1 MPTKKSPTA
10 ALTSRN
16 RLDLFHLSSLY
27 DTVVDFL
34 DSYQLNVR
42 HLFKHSPDFRFEEEK
57 AKLIRFRDSL
67 NMDVTHVL
75 ESEVYRSKEISPT
88 VTLLI
93 QEIEKKWE
101 ALKMELRYKIL
112 LASPTEINFKIPIYE
127 GVVLLQTQNLA
138 EAMQIEKENRPIDY
152 FSIDP
157 GFPQAEVLM
166 SNLRYLIGYPEMA
179 ILSFGPGDLQKL
191 SLFISMLDPSRG
203 EEPAGIPESSR

>member
-10 ALTSRN
+10 VLTSRN
-16 RLDLFHLSSLY
+16 KLDLFHLSSLY
-27 DTVVDFL
+27 DTMLDFL
-34 DSYQLNVR
+34 DSYRVNVR
-42 HLFKHSPDFRFEEEK
+42 HLFKHSPDFHFEEEK

-75 ESEVYRSKEISPT
+75 ESEIYRSKEISPT

-93 QEIEKKWE
+93 QEIERKWGS
-101 ALKMELRYKIL
+101 LKMELRYKIL
-112 LASPTEINFKIPIYE
+112 LASPTEINIKIPMYE

-138 EAMQIEKENRPIDY
+138 EAMQIEKDNRPIDY

-157 GFPQAEVLM
+157 GFSQAEVLI

-179 ILSFGPGDLQKL
+179 IL
-191 SLFISMLDPSRG
+191 
-203 EEPAGIPESSR
+203 

>member
-27 DTVVDFL
+27 DTVVEFL
-34 DSYQLNVR
+34 DSYRSNVR
-42 HLFKHSPDFRFEEEK
+42 HLFKHSPDFRFEDEK
-57 AKLIRFRDSL
+57 AKLIRFRYSL
-67 NMDVTHVL
+67 DMDVTHVL
-75 ESEVYRSKEISPT
+75 ESEVYRSQEMSPT

-93 QEIEKKWE
+93 REIEKTWE

-112 LASPTEINFKIPIYE
+112 LASPAEINFKIPIFE
-127 GVVLLQTQNLA
+127 GVVILQTQNLT
-138 EAMQIEKENRPIDY
+138 EAMQIEKDNRPIDY

-157 GFPQAEVLM
+157 GFSQAEVLM
-166 SNLRYLIGYPEMA
+166 SNLRYLIGYPETA
-179 ILSFGPGDLQKL
+179 ILSFRPGDLSKL

-203 EEPAGIPESSR
+203 EEPASIPESSR

>member
-1 MPTKKSPTA
+1 MAMKKSPTA

-16 RLDLFHLSSLY
+16 KLDLFHLSSIY

-34 DSYQLNVR
+34 NSYRLNVR

-75 ESEVYRSKEISPT
+75 GSEVYRSQEISPT

-93 QEIEKKWE
+93 REIENTWE

-112 LASPTEINFKIPIYE
+112 LASPTEINFKISIPE
-127 GVVLLQTQNLA
+127 GVILLQTQNLA
-138 EAMQIEKENRPIDY
+138 EAMQIEKDNRPIDY

-157 GFPQAEVLM
+157 DFSQAEVLM
-166 SNLRYLIGYPEMA
+166 SNLRYLIGYPETA
-179 ILSFGPGDLQKL
+179 ILSFRPGDLQKL
-191 SLFISMLDPSRG
+191 SLFISMLDTSRG
-203 EEPAGIPESSR
+203 EEPAGIPEHSR

>member
-34 DSYQLNVR
+34 DAYQLNVR

-57 AKLIRFRDSL
+57 SKLIRFRDSL

-75 ESEVYRSKEISPT
+75 ESEVYRSKEMSPT

-93 QEIEKKWE
+93 QEIEKTWE
-101 ALKMELRYKIL
+101 SLKMELRYKIL
-112 LASPTEINFKIPIYE
+112 LASPTEINFKVPLYE

-138 EAMQIEKENRPIDY
+138 EAMQIEKDNRPIDY

-157 GFPQAEVLM
+157 GFLQAEVLM
-166 SNLRYLIGYPEMA
+166 SNLRYLIGYPETA
-179 ILSFGPGDLQKL
+179 ILSFRPGDLPKL